1 MKRVLPLLVTVLLS
15 LALLAPT
22 TLAHDPPPE
31 TSGLLMWLSDD
42 QDPGRLLREGVT
54 EAQEGSV
61 LVTGGGEQRVGSWL
75 TPPLAS
81 NLAISDTMLT
91 VVMYTGPTSV
101 GDISIRVNFMVD
113 GVTIIGGE
121 SESVQLYEPAA
132 TNIPFQSDRFE
143 LNATLGST
151 LELEVFATFTGIG
164 AAEVIWGRND
174 ADAHM
179 AFEDWMPIAEPGLV
193 DGSLSLTLTTPWA
206 CDDVASV
213 TLLLHGPVTDHDTEW
228 PEVPS
233 PGPVVSSGA
242 GCDWRMQAEPEF
254 GTFQYRWQV
263 TMVDGEQFNV
273 SGYYELQ
280 PEAVALQA
288 PVFEAT
294 GALAG
299 AASFPALAALLGL
312 ATTARALALK
322 QEQLLVL
329 LALLGLLLGS
339 LLGLELL
346 AVMLAGVALVA
357 WTIRPLTMIRS

>member
-1 MKRVLPLLVTVLLS
+1 MNRALPLFVAVLLS
-15 LALLAPT
+15 LALLAPA

-42 QDPGRLLREGVT
+42 QDPGRLLREGVGA
-54 EAQEGSV
+54 AQDGSV
-61 LVTGGGEQRVGSWL
+61 MVTSGGEMRVGSWL

-81 NLAISDTMLT
+81 NLAINDTMLT

-113 GVTIIGGE
+113 GVTVVGGE
-121 SESVQLYEPAA
+121 SNSVQLYEPYV

-143 LNATLGST
+143 LNASAGSM
-151 LELEVFATFTGIG
+151 LELEVFATVTGLG
-164 AAEVIWGRND
+164 EAEFIWGRSD

-179 AFEDWMPIAEPGLV
+179 ALEDWMPIAEPGLV

-206 CDDVASV
+206 CGDLASV
-213 TLLLHGPVTDHDTEW
+213 TLLLHGPVADHDEEW

-233 PGPVVSSGA
+233 PGPVASSGA

-280 PEAVALQA
+280 LEAVAVQA

-322 QEQLLVL
+322 REQLLAL
-329 LALLGLLLGS
+329 SALLGLLLGS

-357 WTIRPLTMIRS
+357 WTIRPLSPGN

>member
-1 MKRVLPLLVTVLLS
+1 MNRALPLLVVVLLS
-15 LALLAPT
+15 LALLAPA

-42 QDPGRLLREGVT
+42 LDPGRLLREGVAA
-54 EAQEGSV
+54 AQDGNV
-61 LVTGGGEQRVGSWL
+61 RVTSGGEMRVGSWL

-81 NLAISDTMLT
+81 DLAINDTMLT
-91 VVMYTGPTSV
+91 VVMYTSLSSA

-113 GVTIIGGE
+113 GVTVVGGE
-121 SESVQLYEPAA
+121 SDSVQLYEPFI

-143 LNATLGST
+143 LNASAGST
-151 LELEVFATFTGIG
+151 LELEVFTTLSGIG
-164 AAEVIWGRND
+164 TAEFIWGRSD

-179 AFEDWMPIAEPGLV
+179 ALEDWMPAAEPGLV
-193 DGSLSLTLTTPWA
+193 EGSLSLTLTTPWA
-206 CDDVASV
+206 CDDVASAM
-213 TLLLHGPVTDHDTEW
+213 LLLHGPVADHDAEW
-228 PEVPS
+228 PEAPS
-233 PGPVVSSGA
+233 PGPAASSGA

-280 PEAVALQA
+280 QEAVAAQA
-288 PVFEAT
+288 PVFAAG
-294 GALAG
+294 GALVG
-299 AASFPALAALLGL
+299 AASFPALAALAGV
-312 ATTARALALK
+312 ATTARTLALK
-322 QEQLLVL
+322 REQLLAL

-346 AVMLAGVALVA
+346 AVMLAGVVLVA
-357 WTIRPLTMIRS
+357 WTIRPLSPGN

>member
-1 MKRVLPLLVTVLLS
+1 MKRVLSLLVTVLLS

-42 QDPGRLLREGVT
+42 QDPGRLLREGVAAT
-54 EAQEGSV
+54 QEGSV

-75 TPPLAS
+75 TSPLAS

-113 GVTIIGGE
+113 GVTIINGE

-164 AAEVIWGRND
+164 AAEVIWGRSD

-179 AFEDWMPIAEPGLV
+179 ALEDWMPIVEPGLV
-193 DGSLSLTLTTPWA
+193 DGNLSLTLTTPWA
-206 CDDVASV
+206 CDDVALV
-213 TLLLHGPVTDHDTEW
+213 TLLLHGPVADHDAEW

-263 TMVDGEQFNV
+263 TMVDEEQFNV

-329 LALLGLLLGS
+329 SMLLGLLLGS

-346 AVMLAGVALVA
+346 AG
-357 WTIRPLTMIRS
+357 

>member
-1 MKRVLPLLVTVLLS
+1 M
-15 LALLAPT
+15 
-22 TLAHDPPPE
+22 
-31 TSGLLMWLSDD
+31 
-42 QDPGRLLREGVT
+42 
-54 EAQEGSV
+54 
-61 LVTGGGEQRVGSWL
+61 
-75 TPPLAS
+75 
-81 NLAISDTMLT
+81 
-91 VVMYTGPTSV
+91 
-101 GDISIRVNFMVD
+101 
-113 GVTIIGGE
+113 
-121 SESVQLYEPAA
+121 
-132 TNIPFQSDRFE
+132 
-143 LNATLGST
+143 
-151 LELEVFATFTGIG
+151 
-164 AAEVIWGRND
+164 
-174 ADAHM
+174 
-179 AFEDWMPIAEPGLV
+179 
-193 DGSLSLTLTTPWA
+193 
-206 CDDVASV
+206 
-213 TLLLHGPVTDHDTEW
+213 LHGPVTDHDTEW

-263 TMVDGEQFNV
+263 TMVDEEQFNV
-273 SGYYELQ
+273 NGYYELQ

-346 AVMLAGVALVA
+346 AIMLAGVALVA
-357 WTIRPLTMIRS
+357 WTIRPLRP